1 MSTSALRYGLSAN
14 YNLYAPKQG
23 TKSFTSTTSIIS
35 SRVRDIIL
43 NDTHPQ
49 FNNFGGW
56 NGIGTIFI
64 EAVKNPILS
73 KEIPLIPASP
83 AFPNIK
89 QYPLIN
95 ELVPV
100 VYLADANVEQNTS
113 NITAYYLPP
122 INVWNSQVHNAV
134 PIERTSDTQ
143 QTGYDYAEAGS
154 VRRSP
159 DADTD
164 ITLGSTFDE
173 ENTLSNYPL
182 LPYEGDVIYEGRYSN
197 SIRLGSTV
205 KTTINSKPNA
215 WSDTGTNG
223 DPITIIRNGQGEDSK
238 NVNNNNESWVPTLEN
253 INLDKSSV
261 YLTSTQ
267 KLNLEPSSQRYSSL
281 STPPTGIQQYTN
293 NPQII
298 LNSGRLVFN
307 SKSDSILLS
316 SRQHIHLSTE
326 DTFGV
331 DAGAKIVLSSS
342 DIKFGSLNATE
353 PLVLGDTLSIQ
364 LEEIAATLSTISQAF
379 KSAVVQVTD
388 PVTGQLKSQ
397 PILSFQSLAS
407 TISTTAT
414 NLQEAIAD
422 KRFLSK
428 TVKTV

>member
-1 MSTSALRYGLSAN
+1 MSITSPRYGLSAN

-43 NDTHPQ
+43 NDTHPE
-49 FNNFGGW
+49 FDKFGGW

-64 EAVKNPILS
+64 ESVKNPILS
-73 KEIPLIPASP
+73 KQIPLIPAAP

-100 VYLADANVEQNTS
+100 VYLADANVEENTS
-113 NITAYYLPP
+113 NIAAYYLPP

-134 PIERTSDTQ
+134 PIERITDTQ
-143 QTGYDYAEAGS
+143 QEGYDYAEAGS

-159 DADTD
+159 DADTGVS
-164 ITLGSTFDE
+164 LGKTFNE
-173 ENTLSNYPL
+173 NNTLNNYPL
-182 LPYEGDVIYEGRYSN
+182 LPYEGDTIYEGRYSN

-205 KTTINSKPNA
+205 KTSINSKPNP
-215 WSDTGTNG
+215 WSEVGTNG
-223 DPITIIRNGQGEDSK
+223 DPITIIRNGQGDILRNVVDNNDS
-238 NVNNNNESWVPTLEN
+238 WIPALEN

-281 STPPTGIQQYTN
+281 SSPPIGIQQYTN
-293 NPQII
+293 NSQIV

-307 SKSDSILLS
+307 TKLDSILFS
-316 SRQHIHLSTE
+316 SKQHIHLSTE

-331 DAGAKIVLSSS
+331 DAGIKIVLESSN
-342 DIKFGSLNATE
+342 IKFGSSATE

-364 LEEIAATLSTISQAF
+364 LEEISSALSTISQAF
-379 KSAVVQVTD
+379 KSAVVEVID
-388 PVTGQLKSQ
+388 PLTGQIKSQ

-407 TISTTAT
+407 TISTAAT
-414 NLQEAIAD
+414 NLQQAIDD

-428 TVKTV
+428 TVKTI

>member
-159 DADTD
+159 DADTN
-164 ITLGSTFDE
+164 ITLGNTFDE

-205 KTTINSKPNA
+205 KTSKTSKPNS
-215 WSDTGTNG
+215 WSETGTNG

-253 INLDKSSV
+253 INSDKSSV

-267 KLNLEPSSQRYSSL
+267 KIPLSPATNLQQSFAA
-281 STPPTGIQQYTN
+281 STLPQSVQEYN
-293 NPQII
+293 NSQII

-307 SKSDSILLS
+307 SKTDSIILNS
-316 SRQHIHLSTE
+316 DQQVHIAAGDTVGIDGGKQITLASNQVYLGASTG
-326 DTFGV
+326 DTNPV
-331 DAGAKIVLSSS
+331 
-342 DIKFGSLNATE
+342 
-353 PLVLGDTLSIQ
+353 VLGDELMVQ
-364 LEEIAATLSTISQAF
+364 LTN
-379 KSAVVQVTD
+379 
-388 PVTGQLKSQ
+388 
-397 PILSFQSLAS
+397 
-407 TISTTAT
+407 ISTTLSAIGT
-414 NLQEAIAD
+414 SLTSAFTLLALPNPSLQVAGPIITSNAQDLLTAIQD
-422 KRFLSK
+422 GRMLSK
-428 TVKTV
+428 KVKTI